1 MNEERSKEES
11 GGLSHA
17 KTRIRGGEFAQNLGE
32 VVHRGDKVFAVP
44 PSGPPIPVGIAPPL
58 PLQVQSVFDTRPI
71 AAYDFCFSA
80 VQAFGNE
87 GPATFSQSIDVPA
100 GYSAV
105 LRRVEFAILPIFIGS
120 VALFTTG
127 NGELAITL
135 LRDGVAIPNNTA
147 LYRGT
152 VTAVEWKTHQ
162 VFGFWESFGL
172 QAVISGT
179 PISGAIATTNYSGEV
194 RFYGTLIPSR
204 SYPAQDEIASGP
216 VLTREYVQ
224 LQLGDK
230 P

>member
-1 MNEERSKEES
+1 MNEERSKEER

-17 KTRIRGGEFAQNLGE
+17 KTRMRGGEFAQNIGE
-32 VVHRGDKVFAVP
+32 VVHRGDQVLAVP
-44 PSGPPIPVGIAPPL
+44 PSGPPIPVGIAPPS

-87 GPATFSQSIDVPA
+87 GPATFNQSVQVPA
-100 GYSAV
+100 GYTAV
-105 LRRVEFAILPIFIGS
+105 LRRVEFAILPIFIGN
-120 VALFTTG
+120 VALFTTADG
-127 NGELAITL
+127 VLTAQL
-135 LRDGVAIPNNTA
+135 LRDGVSIANNA
-147 LYRGT
+147 ASYRGT
-152 VTAVEWKTHQ
+152 VTNIDWPTHQ
-162 VFGFWESFGL
+162 VFGFWETFGL
-172 QAVISGT
+172 QVVIGGF
-179 PISGAIATTNYSGEV
+179 PISGEISTTNYSGEV